1 MSIYLLLY
9 TNLYV
14 FDMKTSLKVRVMK
27 MAIDQNGWMT
37 PFEKLLEKHA
47 VTAAYVPPI
56 YKAAEY
62 RKDTQDFI
70 RALFWGC

>member
-1 MSIYLLLY
+1 
-9 TNLYV
+9 
-14 FDMKTSLKVRVMK
+14 MK

-37 PFEKLLEKHA
+37 PFEKLLKKYA
-47 VTAAYVPPI
+47 VTAALVPPM

-62 RKDTQDFI
+62 RKDAQDFI